1 MSELNDKAVTRRQVV
16 AGAVGATALLAL
28 GAGVRGAKGSGE
40 LIRPPGSVGEDEF
53 LARCIRCDRCR
64 SVCHLNVISVAGFS
78 DGLIH
83 VRTPFL
89 DFYLGHC
96 DFCQDCARVCPTHAI
111 EMFDPKTVKV
121 GVAELT
127 ERCIA
132 LRTGACRL
140 CYDECEYKAITLD
153 ARNRPV
159 IHADKCNGCGL
170 CVKVCP
176 ANVLQSFKDGSQR
189 GVVIHPINKEA
200 QK

>member
-1 MSELNDKAVTRRQVV
+1 MSELSDKAVTRRQVV
-16 AGAVGATALLAL
+16 AGVVGAAAWLAL

-64 SVCHLNVISVAGFS
+64 SVCHLNVISVAGFP

-89 DFYLGHC
+89 DFHLGHC

-176 ANVLQSFKDGSQR
+176 ANVLQSFKDG
-189 GVVIHPINKEA
+189 
-200 QK
+200 

>member
-16 AGAVGATALLAL
+16 AGAVGAAALLAL

-89 DFYLGHC
+89 DFHLGHC

-159 IHADKCNGCGL
+159 IHVDKCNGCGL

-189 GVVIHPINKEA
+189 GVVIHPIHKEA

>member
-89 DFYLGHC
+89 DFHLGHC
-96 DFCQDCARVCPTHAI
+96 DFCQGNRHIAWFSRI
-111 EMFDPKTVKV
+111 
-121 GVAELT
+121 AE
-127 ERCIA
+127 
-132 LRTGACRL
+132 
-140 CYDECEYKAITLD
+140 K
-153 ARNRPV
+153 
-159 IHADKCNGCGL
+159 
-170 CVKVCP
+170 
-176 ANVLQSFKDGSQR
+176 
-189 GVVIHPINKEA
+189 
-200 QK
+200 

>member
-53 LARCIRCDRCR
+53 LARCIRCDR

-89 DFYLGHC
+89 DFHLGHC

-189 GVVIHPINKEA
+189 GVVIHPIHKEA

>member
-1 MSELNDKAVTRRQVV
+1 MP
-16 AGAVGATALLAL
+16 VGATALLAL

-89 DFYLGHC
+89 DFHLGHC

-189 GVVIHPINKEA
+189 GVVIHPIHKEA

>member
-16 AGAVGATALLAL
+16 AGAAGATALLAL

-89 DFYLGHC
+89 DFHLGHC

-189 GVVIHPINKEA
+189 GVVIHPIHKEA

>member
-16 AGAVGATALLAL
+16 AGAVGAAALLAL

-89 DFYLGHC
+89 DFHLGHC

-189 GVVIHPINKEA
+189 GVVIHPIHKEA